1 MPFLIGLGVAA
12 AILAPFIIM
21 SGIFWILYGI
31 NAFFSRGKNGR

>member
-12 AILAPFIIM
+12 AILAPFIIL
-21 SGIFWILYGI
+21 SAAFWILYAV